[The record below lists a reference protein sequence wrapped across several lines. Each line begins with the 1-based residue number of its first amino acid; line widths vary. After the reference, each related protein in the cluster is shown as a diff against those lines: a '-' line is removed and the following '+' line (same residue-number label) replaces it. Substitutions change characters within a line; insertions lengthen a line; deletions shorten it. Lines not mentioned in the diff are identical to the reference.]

1 MRVSFFL
8 VKAVGMQRKVVLARF
23 FPFLRK
29 LYYINSTKALALVL
43 ITKSSTVTLRILFL
57 VFLGA
62 FPCAMCTISAAE
74 ALVAPVPFSEEA
86 PLAIADN
93 EAFTP
98 YVYFFWKRHFTCDS
112 DFRR

>member
-1 MRVSFFL
+1 M
-8 VKAVGMQRKVVLARF
+8 
-23 FPFLRK
+23 
-29 LYYINSTKALALVL
+29 L
-43 ITKSSTVTLRILFL
+43 ITKSSTVTLHILFL

-98 YVYFFWKRHFTCDS
+98 YVYFFGKGTLPVIATLGANISVEELHAHLES
-112 DFRR
+112 EAV